1 MWKALISQ
9 ARRYPY
15 PTNVV
20 WYSSIFAAGDLAQ
33 QNFLKEK
40 VDLKQTRNVAILSL
54 SFHGHLFYMW
64 LRVMEKLFPGKGM
77 GSILRKVVCDQLVVT
92 PTGISAYYIGMS
104 AMEGKQDILAVWREK
119 FGKTYKVA
127 VIYWPVV
134 QIINYR
140 LVPVFFR
147 MAFFGCWGFLSA

>member
-1 MWKALISQ
+1 
-9 ARRYPY
+9 
-15 PTNVV
+15 
-20 WYSSIFAAGDLAQ
+20 
-33 QNFLKEK
+33 
-40 VDLKQTRNVAILSL
+40 
-54 SFHGHLFYMW
+54 
-64 LRVMEKLFPGKGM
+64 
-77 GSILRKVVCDQLVVT
+77 
-92 PTGISAYYIGMS
+92 MS

-147 MAFFGCWGFLSA
+147 MAFFGCWGFLVTFAIFQSNGTFPESREFWKIKTNTSTISWATSFKTLE